1 MFWVYWNDFLYYIL
15 MHFSLLKSIRKLL
28 TLLFAIKIFLLIL
41 MIDKVGS
48 NPAIPGIAKIETSDL
63 SFFF

>member
-1 MFWVYWNDFLYYIL
+1 MISVLYFAALFFIKV
-15 MHFSLLKSIRKLL
+15 HPQIIDS
-28 TLLFAIKIFLLIL
+28 LFAIKIFLLFL

-63 SFFF
+63 SFLIL